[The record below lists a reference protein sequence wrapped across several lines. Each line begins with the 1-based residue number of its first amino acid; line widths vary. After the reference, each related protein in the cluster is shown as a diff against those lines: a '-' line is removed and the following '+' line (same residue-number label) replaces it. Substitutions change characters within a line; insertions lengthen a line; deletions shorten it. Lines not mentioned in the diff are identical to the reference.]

1 MDNNTKDL
9 YFFGDDKIGRG
20 KYAQNL
26 MEVILTCDEIKRN
39 NDNESYV
46 IGIDAPWGTGKTQF
60 VSMMKNYL
68 EGKWKKTL
76 QGGETVNESAEIEAL
91 KNTGAN
97 EPENLNPINTIYYD
111 AWSNDF
117 WNNAFE
123 PFFDRIMNSDCLTK
137 LNKNNNLKSFLSAGK
152 SIAKCLLDYKLKVL
166 IGEDGAELIED
177 CIEEG
182 TDAFDN
188 SRLNVQKLFPDYANF
203 RNSIN
208 ILREE
213 LKKIIAKTGQIV
225 IIVDELD
232 RCKPSFAVQTLEIVK
247 HLFNVK
253 GLVFIFSLDI
263 KQLSHSV
270 KAVYGNGFEA
280 IGYLER
286 FFNYMTLLPTTH
298 TDNIIQLYCKEFEIM
313 IDEDNFDK
321 VINAFR
327 IISKM
332 FDLSLRDVRT
342 VFHNYSILHRT
353 ILKQYQN
360 IPNAQI
366 LYFYFLTM
374 KYKMPVLFYNAV
386 NSIDEEFKNYLN
398 SHTIPFIIDTMDEEK
413 PKQFYK
419 NFVESFNNSA
429 IEITIFSIIDLIG
442 VNPFGEYK
450 IKCFNNRENKMEL
463 YGRGDGVALNDEIS
477 ASMVLYKPDIVNYD
491 SIKNYSVMEYIY
503 RQLEMCDFIKSPE
516 IERICRDECRM

>member
-1 MDNNTKDL
+1 MDNNTRNL
-9 YFFGDDKIGRG
+9 YFLGDDKIGRG

-26 MEVILTCDEIKRN
+26 MEIIRQCDDIKRS
-39 NDNESYV
+39 NDNKSYV

-68 EGKWKKTL
+68 EGKWKKE
-76 QGGETVNESAEIEAL
+76 ETMSESDETEAL

-97 EPENLNPINTIYYD
+97 EPENLAPIDTIYYD

-117 WNNAFE
+117 WGNAFE
-123 PFFDRIMNSDCLTK
+123 PFFDCIMNSDCFSK
-137 LNKNNNLKSFLSAGK
+137 FKGNADFKSFFLAGK
-152 SIAKCLLDYKLKVL
+152 RVVSCLFNMWLRKNV
-166 IGEDGAELIED
+166 GEDNAEAIGD
-177 CIEEG
+177 FIEEG
-182 TDAFDN
+182 IDVIEN
-188 SRLNVQKLFPDYANF
+188 SDIDVKRLFPEYATF
-203 RNSIN
+203 RDSID
-208 ILREE
+208 ILRKGLE
-213 LKKIIAKTGQIV
+213 KIIAKRGKIV
-225 IIVDELD
+225 IIIDELD
-232 RCKPSFAVQTLEIVK
+232 RCKPSFAVQTLEMVK

-270 KAVYGNGFEA
+270 KAVYGDGFEA

-298 TDNIIQLYCKEFEIM
+298 TDNIIQLYCEEFEIK
-313 IDEDNFDK
+313 INEDNFDK

-327 IISKM
+327 IISKI

-342 VFHNYSILHRT
+342 VFHNYSILNNT

-386 NSIDEEFKNYLN
+386 NSINEEFRNYLN
-398 SHTIPFIIDTMDEEK
+398 SHIVPFIIDTIDGNISR
-413 PKQFYK
+413 QFYE
-419 NFVESFNNSA
+419 NFVASFNNTA
-429 IEITIFSIIDLIG
+429 IEENAFSILNFDTMRPIG
-442 VNPFGEYK
+442 DYT
-450 IKCFNNRENKMEL
+450 IKCFDNTENELEL
-463 YGRGDGVALNDEIS
+463 YNRGDRLPLSDKIN
-477 ASMVLYKPDIVNYD
+477 ASMVLYMPDIVNYNN
-491 SIKNYSVMEYIY
+491 IKSYSVMEYIY
-503 RQLEMCDFIKSPE
+503 RQLEMCDFIKSSE
-516 IERICRDECRM
+516 TNKILS

>member
-1 MDNNTKDL
+1 MDNNTRDL
-9 YFFGDDKIGRG
+9 YFLGDDKIGRG

-26 MEVILTCDEIKRN
+26 MEVILNCDSINRN

-68 EGKWKKTL
+68 EGKWKKE
-76 QGGETVNESAEIEAL
+76 GEIMNELDETEAL
-91 KNTGAN
+91 KDTGAN
-97 EPENLNPINTIYYD
+97 EPENLTSIDTIYYD

-123 PFFDRIMNSDCLTK
+123 PFFDCIMNSDCLTK
-137 LNKNNNLKSFLSAGK
+137 LKKNNNLKNFFSAGK
-152 SIAKCLLDYKLKVL
+152 SIAKCLLDYKLKIV
-166 IGEDGAELIED
+166 IGEDNAELIED
-177 CIEEG
+177 CIEKG
-182 TDAFDN
+182 TDAFEN

-203 RNSIN
+203 RDSIN

-213 LKKIIAKTGQIV
+213 LKKIIAKNGQIV

-263 KQLSHSV
+263 KQLSHCV
-270 KAVYGNGFEA
+270 KAVYGDGFEA

-313 IDEDNFDK
+313 IDEYNFDK

-332 FDLSLRDVRT
+332 FDLSLRDMRT
-342 VFHNYSILHRT
+342 VFHNYNVLNHT

-360 IPNAQI
+360 IPNAHI

-386 NSIDEEFKNYLN
+386 NSINEEFKDYLN
-398 SHTIPFIIDTMDEEK
+398 SHAIPFIIDTIDEEK
-413 PKQFYK
+413 SKQFYK
-419 NFVESFNNSA
+419 DFIESFNNNA
-429 IEITIFSIIDLIG
+429 IEKIIFSIINLSIDS
-442 VNPFGEYK
+442 PYGEYK
-450 IKCFNNRENKMEL
+450 IKCFNDIENKIEL
-463 YGRGDGVALNDEIS
+463 CGRGDGVNINDEIS

-491 SIKNYSVMEYIY
+491 RIKNYSVMEYIY
-503 RQLEMCDFIKSPE
+503 RQLEMCDFIKSHGV
-516 IERICRDECRM
+516 ERICHDERR